1 MSENRRT
8 EDKIMYETVKVV
20 NGYSIIRMIGTRGF
34 YHVKLN
40 NHKEVIFRTIKAA
53 TDFIETL

>member
-1 MSENRRT
+1 
-8 EDKIMYETVKVV
+8 MYETVKVV
-20 NGYSIIRMIGTRGF
+20 NGYAIIRMIGTRGF

-53 TDFIETL
+53 TEFIETLNR